1 MKSAARSAAT
11 ERNCTVPTEIY
22 IPLVDSLYK
31 EGRTLFS
38 GSIFVVGSILVT
50 YLKTGEPLLLI
61 CAFVFVL
68 VACAR
73 GLSMRAYA
81 GVRATIKTDED
92 ARRWEYRYVLGAA
105 ASVLL
110 LGIWCYITVALTN
123 DPFAHLVSFSMT
135 IAYVVGIFGRN
146 FGNARFVIVQIL
158 CAWIPMT
165 AALILHGD
173 MYHWIFAALLIPFF
187 LAVKFIAERLRR
199 TLLDAVIAT
208 RDVTLLATR
217 FDTALN
223 NMPNGLCMFDRD
235 GRIAVSNGKLNQ
247 LLGLPRGR
255 ELRGMTQKQL
265 VESLAQDN
273 LLSEKNAERLL
284 RDLHARLSG
293 SGGEGFN
300 VDFHNGRTLEFTFQ
314 RMENGGLVLLVE
326 DITERKIAE
335 AKISHMARF
344 DALTG
349 LPNRTVLRDRMDKV
363 QAEWGP
369 RQFSALHFIDLDQFK
384 QVNDTL
390 GHSRGDMLLQAVAD
404 RLRSITRKADIVS
417 RFGGDEF
424 VVLQSPIEASDE
436 AAELA
441 KRILTELGRIYE
453 IDGHEVVISAS
464 IGIALSPMDGT
475 EADQILRHADMALY
489 RAKAESRGAWRFFE
503 PGMDSDAQA
512 RRNLELDLR
521 NALEN
526 DAFEI
531 YYQPLI
537 NVKSKRIVAC
547 EALLRW
553 PHPERGMISPA
564 EFIPVAEE
572 MGLIVEI
579 GKRVL
584 ESACQECRKWPAHIG
599 VAINLSPIQFSRAN
613 VPALVCETLGSTGL
627 TPNRLEIEI
636 TETLLLQDTRRTR
649 LALEQLQ
656 ALGVRVSLDDFGTG
670 YSSLSYLHSFPL
682 HKVKIDQSFLSDVAE
697 NSRML
702 TLLRGMARLSA
713 ELGLRVAVEGV
724 ETREQFALL
733 EAEGTIDEVQGY
745 LFGRPVSATEIRKL
759 LYAAPNARVEQVA

>member
-1 MKSAARSAAT
+1 MTQAPQSAVTGQARK
-11 ERNCTVPTEIY
+11 VPTEIY

-31 EGRTLFS
+31 DGRTLFS
-38 GSIFVVGSILVT
+38 GTIFIVGSILIT
-50 YLKTGEPLLLI
+50 YLKTGEPLLLL
-61 CAFVFVL
+61 CALVFTL
-68 VACAR
+68 VAFAR
-73 GLSMRAYA
+73 GMSMRAYSR
-81 GVRATIKTDED
+81 VRATIRTDED
-92 ARRWEYRYVLGAA
+92 ARRWEYRYVVGASM
-105 ASVLL
+105 SVLL
-110 LGIWCYITVALTN
+110 LGIWCYISVALTN
-123 DPFAHLVSFSMT
+123 DAFARMVSFTMT

-146 FGNARFVIVQIL
+146 FGSARFVIVQIL
-158 CAWIPMT
+158 CAWVPMT

-173 MYHWIFAALLIPFF
+173 VYHWIFAALLIPFF
-187 LAVKFIAERLRR
+187 MAVKFIAERLRR

-217 FDTALN
+217 FDTALS
-223 NMPNGLCMFDRD
+223 NMPNGLCMFDKD
-235 GRIAVSNGKLNQ
+235 GRIAVSNGKLNL
-247 LLGLPRGR
+247 LLGLPVGR
-255 ELRGMTQKQL
+255 ELRGMTQQQL
-265 VESLAQDN
+265 VESLVRED
-273 LLSEKNAERLL
+273 LLSELNAKRLL
-284 RDLHARLSG
+284 RDLEERRSG
-293 SGGEGFN
+293 TEAESFD
-300 VDFHNGRTLEFTFQ
+300 VDFQSGRTLEFTFQ
-314 RMENGGLVLLVE
+314 LMENGGIVLLVE

-349 LPNRTVLRDRMDKV
+349 LPNRTVLHDRMNDAL
-363 QAEWGP
+363 AECGP

-390 GHSRGDMLLQAVAD
+390 GHSRGDLLLQAVAD
-404 RLRSITRKADIVS
+404 RLRSIVRKTDVVS

-424 VVLQSPIEASDE
+424 VVLQSPIESSEE

-441 KRILTELGRIYE
+441 KRILAALGRIYQ

-464 IGIALSPMDGT
+464 IGIALLPMDGT
-475 EADQILRHADMALY
+475 EVDRVLRNADMALY

-503 PGMDSDAQA
+503 PEMDSDAQA
-512 RRNLELDLR
+512 RRSLELDLR

-526 DAFEI
+526 DAFEV
-531 YYQPLI
+531 YYQPLV
-537 NVKSKRIVAC
+537 NLKSKRIVAC

-572 MGLIVEI
+572 MGLIVDL
-579 GKRVL
+579 GRRVL
-584 ESACQECRKWPAHIG
+584 EIACQECRKWPGHIG
-599 VAINLSPIQFSRAN
+599 VAVNLSPIQFSRAN
-613 VPALVCETLGSTGL
+613 IPALVCETLGSTGL

-682 HKVKIDQSFLSDVAE
+682 HKVKIDQSFLSDVAA

-713 ELGLRVAVEGV
+713 ELGLRVSVEGV
-724 ETREQFALL
+724 ETQEQLALL
-733 EAEGTIDEVQGY
+733 EAEGTIEEVQGY
-745 LFGRPVSATEIRKL
+745 LFGRPVSATEIRKM
-759 LYAAPNARVEQVA
+759 LYAAPYARVEQVA

>member
-1 MKSAARSAAT
+1 MTPAAQSAAT
-11 ERNCTVPTEIY
+11 EKDRKVPTEIY

-31 EGRTLFS
+31 DGRTLFS
-38 GSIFVVGSILVT
+38 GTIFIVGSVLVT
-50 YLKTGEPLLLI
+50 YWKTGEPLLLV
-61 CAFVFVL
+61 CAILFAL
-68 VACAR
+68 VAFAR

-81 GVRATIKTDED
+81 RVRAAVTTDEA
-92 ARRWEYRYVLGAA
+92 ARRWEYRYVIGAA

-110 LGIWCYITVALTN
+110 LGVWCYIAIALTN
-123 DPFAHLVSFSMT
+123 DAFARLVSFTMT

-146 FGNARFVIVQIL
+146 FGSARFVIVQIL

-165 AALILHGD
+165 AALVLHGD
-173 MYHWIFAALLIPFF
+173 MYHWIFAVLLIPFF
-187 LAVKFIAERLRR
+187 MAVKFIAERLRR

-217 FDTALN
+217 FDTALS
-223 NMPNGLCMFDRD
+223 NMPNGLCMFDKD
-235 GRIAVSNGKLNQ
+235 GRIAVANGKLNQ
-247 LLGLPRGR
+247 LLGLAPERD
-255 ELRGMTQKQL
+255 LRGMTQRQL
-265 VESLAQDN
+265 VECLVEGD
-273 LLSEKNAERLL
+273 LLSEPNAKGLL
-284 RDLHARLSG
+284 RELDDRRAGAGAES
-293 SGGEGFN
+293 FD
-300 VDFHNGRTLEFTFQ
+300 VDFQNGRTLEFTFEL
-314 RMENGGLVLLVE
+314 MENGGLVLLVE

-349 LPNRTVLRDRMDKV
+349 LPNRMVLHDRMNEALLDC
-363 QAEWGP
+363 GP

-390 GHSRGDMLLQAVAD
+390 GHSRGDLLLQAVAD
-404 RLRSITRKADIVS
+404 RLRSIVRKTDVVS

-424 VVLQSPIEASDE
+424 VVLQSPIESSEE

-441 KRILTELGRIYE
+441 KRILTSLGRIYE

-475 EADQILRHADMALY
+475 EVDQLLRNADMALY

-503 PGMDSDAQA
+503 PEMDSDAQA

-521 NALEN
+521 NALES
-526 DAFEI
+526 DAFEV
-531 YYQPLI
+531 YYQPLV
-537 NVKSKRIVAC
+537 NLKSKRIVGC
-547 EALLRW
+547 EALVRW
-553 PHPERGMISPA
+553 PHSERGMISPA

-572 MGLIVEI
+572 MGLIVEL

-584 ESACQECRKWPAHIG
+584 HIACQECRKWPGDIG
-599 VAINLSPIQFSRAN
+599 VAVNLSPIQFSRAN
-613 VPALVCETLGSTGL
+613 IPALVCETLGNTGL

-656 ALGVRVSLDDFGTG
+656 ALGVRISLDDFGTG

-682 HKVKIDQSFLSDVAE
+682 HKVKIDQSFLNDVAA

-724 ETREQFALL
+724 ETPEQLALL

-759 LYAAPNARVEQVA
+759 LYADPYARVERVA

>member
-1 MKSAARSAAT
+1 MTPAAQPAAT
-11 ERNCTVPTEIY
+11 EQTRKVPTEIY

-31 EGRTLFS
+31 EGRTLLS
-38 GSIFVVGSILVT
+38 GTIFIVGSILVT
-50 YLKTGEPLLLI
+50 YWKTGEQLLLL
-61 CAFVFVL
+61 CAFAFAL
-68 VACAR
+68 VAFAR
-73 GLSMRAYA
+73 GLSMRSYA
-81 GVRATIKTDED
+81 RVRATIRTDEA
-92 ARRWEYRYVLGAA
+92 ARQWEYRYVVGAA
-105 ASVLL
+105 MSVLL
-110 LGIWCYITVALTN
+110 LGIWCYLAFALT
-123 DPFAHLVSFSMT
+123 DDAFARLVSFTMT
-135 IAYVVGIFGRN
+135 IAYVIGIFGRN
-146 FGNARFVIVQIL
+146 FGSARFVIVQIL

-165 AALILHGD
+165 AALLLHGD
-173 MYHWIFAALLIPFF
+173 LYHWIFAVLLIPFF
-187 LAVKFIAERLRR
+187 MAVRFISERLRR

-223 NMPNGLCMFDRD
+223 NMPNGLCMFDKD
-235 GRIAVSNGKLNQ
+235 GRIAVSNGKLNL
-247 LLGLPRGR
+247 LLGLPAGR
-255 ELRGMTQKQL
+255 ELRGMTQKQF
-265 VESLAQDN
+265 VESLVRDD
-273 LLSEKNAERLL
+273 LLSAPNASRLL
-284 RDLHARLSG
+284 RDLDARLSG
-293 SGGEGFN
+293 EGVESFD
-300 VDFHNGRTLEFTFQ
+300 VDFQSGRTLEFTFQ
-314 RMENGGLVLLVE
+314 LMENGGLVLLVE
-326 DITERKIAE
+326 DVTERKIAE
-335 AKISHMARF
+335 AKINHMARF

-349 LPNRTVLRDRMDKV
+349 LPNRMVLHGRMNDALV
-363 QAEWGP
+363 ECGP

-404 RLRSITRKADIVS
+404 RLRSIVRKTDVVS

-424 VVLQSPIEASDE
+424 VVLQSPIESSDE
-436 AAELA
+436 AAEMA
-441 KRILTELGRIYE
+441 KRVLTELGRIYE

-475 EADQILRHADMALY
+475 EVDLVLRNADMALY

-503 PGMDSDAQA
+503 PEMDSDAQA
-512 RRNLELDLR
+512 RRSLELDLR

-526 DAFEI
+526 NAFEV
-531 YYQPLI
+531 YYQPLV
-537 NVKSKRIVAC
+537 NLKSRRIVAC

-572 MGLIVEI
+572 MGLIVEL

-584 ESACQECRKWPAHIG
+584 HMACQECRKWPGNIG
-599 VAINLSPIQFSRAN
+599 VAVNLSPIQFNRAN
-613 VPALVCETLGSTGL
+613 IPALVCETLGSTGL

-682 HKVKIDQSFLSDVAE
+682 HKVKIDQSFLSDVAA

-724 ETREQFALL
+724 ETQEQLALL
-733 EAEGTIDEVQGY
+733 ETEGTIDEVQGY
-745 LFGRPVSATEIRKL
+745 LFGRPVSAAEIRKL
-759 LYAAPNARVEQVA
+759 LYAAPHARIEQVA

>member
-1 MKSAARSAAT
+1 MKRVSPSAVGEQTRK
-11 ERNCTVPTEIY
+11 VPTEIY

-31 EGRTLFS
+31 DGRTLFS
-38 GSIFVVGSILVT
+38 GTIFIFGSVLVT
-50 YLKTGEPLLLI
+50 YWKTGEPLLLL
-61 CAFVFVL
+61 CALAFVL
-68 VACAR
+68 VAIVR
-73 GLSMRAYA
+73 GLSIRAYNR
-81 GVRATIKTDED
+81 VRTTIKSEEA
-92 ARRWEYRYVLGAA
+92 ARRWEYRYVAGAA
-105 ASVLL
+105 MSVLL
-110 LGIWCYITVALTN
+110 LGLWCYTAVALT
-123 DPFAHLVSFSMT
+123 DDAFAQLVSFTMT
-135 IAYVVGIFGRN
+135 VAYVVGIFGRN
-146 FGNARFVIVQIL
+146 FGSARFVIVQIL
-158 CAWIPMT
+158 CAWVPMT
-165 AALILHGD
+165 AALVVHGD
-173 MYHWIFAALLIPFF
+173 IYHWIFAVLLIPFF
-187 LAVKFIAERLRR
+187 MAVKFIAERLRR

-217 FDTALN
+217 FDTALS
-223 NMPNGLCMFDRD
+223 NMPNGLCMFDED
-235 GRIAVSNGKLNQ
+235 GRIAVSNGKLNL
-247 LLGLPRGR
+247 LLGLPPDR
-255 ELRGMTQKQL
+255 ELRGMTQQQL
-265 VESLAQDN
+265 VECLVEN
-273 LLSEKNAERLL
+273 GRVSERNAKRLL
-284 RDLHARLSG
+284 RNLEKHRTRAGAKSFDVDLQS
-293 SGGEGFN
+293 
-300 VDFHNGRTLEFTFQ
+300 GRTLEFTFQ
-314 RMENGGLVLLVE
+314 LMDSGGIVLLVE

-349 LPNRTVLRDRMDKV
+349 LPNRMVLHERMSEAL
-363 QAEWGP
+363 AERGP

-390 GHSRGDMLLQAVAD
+390 GHSRGDLLLQAVAE
-404 RLRSITRKADIVS
+404 RLRSIVRKTDVVS

-424 VVLQSPIEASDE
+424 VVLQSPIESSEE
-436 AAELA
+436 AGELA
-441 KRILTELGRIYE
+441 KRILGALSGTYQ

-475 EADQILRHADMALY
+475 EVDQVLRNADMALY

-503 PGMDSDAQA
+503 PEMDSDAHA

-526 DAFEI
+526 DAFEV
-531 YYQPLI
+531 YYQPLV

-553 PHPERGMISPA
+553 PHPERGMISPS

-572 MGLIVEI
+572 MGLIVEL
-579 GKRVL
+579 GRRVL
-584 ESACQECRKWPAHIG
+584 QTACQECRKWPGNIG
-599 VAINLSPIQFSRAN
+599 VAVNLSPIQFSRAN
-613 VPALVCETLGSTGL
+613 IPSLVCETLGSTGL

-682 HKVKIDQSFLSDVAE
+682 HKVKIDQSFLSDVAA

-724 ETREQFALL
+724 ETPEQFALL

-745 LFGRPVSATEIRKL
+745 LFGRPVCAAEIRKL
-759 LYAAPNARVEQVA
+759 LYAAPFAQVEQVA